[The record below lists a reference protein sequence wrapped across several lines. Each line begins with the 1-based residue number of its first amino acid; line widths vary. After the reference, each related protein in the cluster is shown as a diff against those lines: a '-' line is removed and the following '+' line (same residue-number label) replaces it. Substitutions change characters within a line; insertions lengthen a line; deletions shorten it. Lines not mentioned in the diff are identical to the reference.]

1 MDIKKWPL
9 YYDFYKKRSSTRWAL
24 NLLIAVL
31 FGMLS
36 GQLFSQALS
45 DEKSLSFEGVDQHSA
60 LIINRTIFSITV
72 GFTVLFS
79 MLFFFILSLVV
90 AKILKTKPSAKS
102 LFSGAVLL
110 VLVINVVT
118 LIVAIIQ
125 FLFGLN
131 PEDYN
136 ILSLNVFNAGNQI
149 LAAFDLKL
157 TLQSYLFMLL

>member
-1 MDIKKWPL
+1 M
-9 YYDFYKKRSSTRWAL
+9 

-36 GQLFSQALS
+36 GLLFSEVLS
-45 DEKSLSFEGVDQHSA
+45 DEKPLSFEGVDQDTA
-60 LIINRTIFSITV
+60 LIINRTIFSITG

-110 VLVINVVT
+110 VLVINTVT

-125 FLFGLN
+125 F
-131 PEDYN
+131 
-136 ILSLNVFNAGNQI
+136 
-149 LAAFDLKL
+149 
-157 TLQSYLFMLL
+157 YLD